1 MADVTCLGILVAD
14 AIAKPVTE
22 IPDSGKLS
30 LVDQIELHTGGCAT
44 NAAIDLIRMGMPV
57 SIVGKVGNDGF
68 GRFLQASLVDEGVD
82 VRGLKMDDDSNT
94 SASIVLVS
102 EDGERSFI
110 HCLGSNATFDES
122 DIDYGIIKESKIL
135 FVAGALL
142 MPNFDGE
149 PTARVLKWA
158 KDNDIYTVLDTAW
171 DSTGRWM
178 KAIGPCLPYLDLFM
192 PSIEEA
198 KMLTDEDDVD
208 IMADVFLEMGA
219 KNVVIKM
226 GHKGCFIKNHSE
238 RYELPVFDVE
248 VVDTTGAGDAFVAG
262 FITGLLKGWDLKKS
276 GIYANAVGAHCV
288 MEMGASNGI
297 RSLDEI
303 VEFIIERN
311 GEF

>member
-14 AIAKPVTE
+14 AIAKPVIE

-44 NAAIDLIRMGMPV
+44 NTAIDLKKIGMSV
-57 SIVGKVGNDGF
+57 SIVGKIGDDGF
-68 GRFLQASLVDEGVD
+68 GKFLYSSLSEEGVD
-82 VRGLKMDDDSNT
+82 VRGLKRDANSNT
-94 SASIVLVS
+94 SASMVLVS

-110 HCLGSNATFDES
+110 HCLGSNATFCEE
-122 DIDYGIIKESKIL
+122 DIDYDIIKESKIL

-149 PTARVLKWA
+149 PTAKVLKWA
-158 KDNDIYTVLDTAW
+158 QENEIYTVLDTAW
-171 DSTGRWM
+171 DSTGRWI

-198 KMLTDEDDVD
+198 EMLTGKDDVD
-208 IMADVFLEMGA
+208 DMADIFLEMGA

-226 GHKGCFIKNHSE
+226 GTQGCFIKNAEEQHE
-238 RYELPVFDVE
+238 IPAFKVDA
-248 VVDTTGAGDAFVAG
+248 VDTTGAGDAFVAG
-262 FITGLLKGWDLKKS
+262 FITGLLQEWDLKKS
-276 GIYANAVGAHCV
+276 GIFANAVGAHCV

-297 RSLDEI
+297 KPLDEI
-303 VEFIIERN
+303 IAFIVEQN